1 MGRWLEPAPNHGEPI
16 MLAAIRK
23 AAPLAA
29 LAVAAILAGCAV
41 EPAPY
46 YGGVYAYS
54 GPPAVFVDPCC
65 DYGFYGG
72 YDHHDYHRFGGGGFH
87 EGGGFHGG
95 GGGMRGRG

>member
-46 YGGVYAYS
+46 YGGDAYYAQPAPVYV
-54 GPPAVFVDPCC
+54 GPRYY
-65 DYGFYGG
+65 YGPRRG
-72 YDHHDYHRFGGGGFH
+72 YWYR
-87 EGGGFHGG
+87 HGG
-95 GGGMRGRG
+95 HGSGWHGDGHR